1 MNSRKIAPENS
12 DTKGNQARGH
22 HPAVLCGLCVL
33 AALWLASAG
42 GCQSPSENGAMAGAY
57 YINPHKDLHKLG
69 RVALVELDNTS
80 SYPDVSA
87 DVTQALFL
95 ALQKKQ
101 VFSLTTVDHDDPAWH
116 ALQENLENL
125 DSLQTLRRLLAMRD
139 TLRCNALLIGTVT
152 EYRPY
157 PQLVLG
163 LRLKLLDLTDGQ
175 LLWGLEQV
183 WDAADKSIQKRVET
197 YFKKELRSGFAP
209 LREDLVVISSREFV
223 KFAAYETAQT
233 LEREDK

>member
-1 MNSRKIAPENS
+1 MKSRKIAPQGPNAGGSRGRANS
-12 DTKGNQARGH
+12 GAF
-22 HPAVLCGLCVL
+22 LCDLCL
-33 AALWLASAG
+33 IAALCLTSAG
-42 GCQSPSENGAMAGAY
+42 GCQNASENHAMAGSY

-101 VFSLTTVDHDDPAWH
+101 VFSLTTVDHDDPAWR
-116 ALQENLENL
+116 ALQENI
-125 DSLQTLRRLLAMRD
+125 DSLQALRRLLAMRD
-139 TLRCNALLIGTVT
+139 TLRCNALLVGTVT

-175 LLWGLEQV
+175 LLWGLEQI

-209 LREDLVVISSREFV
+209 LREDLVVISSREFI

-233 LEREDK
+233 VDREDK

>member
-1 MNSRKIAPENS
+1 MNFRKIAPENGS
-12 DTKGNQARGH
+12 GKGHPARGH
-22 HPAVLCGLCVL
+22 RTPLLCGLCL
-33 AALWLASAG
+33 LTALWLTSAG
-42 GCQSPSENGAMAGAY
+42 GCQSSSKNDAMAGAY
-57 YINPHKDLHKLG
+57 YINPHRDLHKLG
-69 RVALVELDNTS
+69 KVALVELDNTS

-101 VFSLTTVDHDDPAWH
+101 VFSLATVDRDDPAWQT
-116 ALQENLENL
+116 LQENL
-125 DSLQTLRRLLAMRD
+125 DSLQALRQLLTMRD
-139 TLRCNALLIGTVT
+139 TLRCNALLIGTIT

-175 LLWGLEQV
+175 LLWGIEQV
-183 WDAADKSIQKRVET
+183 WDAADKSIQKRVGT
-197 YFKKELRSGFAP
+197 YFKKELRSGLAP
-209 LREDLVVISSREFV
+209 LREDLVVISSREFI

-233 LEREDK
+233 LERHDK